1 MADLHLD
8 NVKKR
13 YGALDILHGISLT
26 VDDGEFVVLVGPSG
40 CGKSTLL
47 RMIAGLESVSDG
59 EIRIGGRRANEVPP
73 QKRNISMVFQ
83 SYALFP
89 HMTVK
94 DNITFGPRIRRENPQ
109 ETEEKLKRAASIL
122 NLGAYLDR
130 RPGQLSG
137 GQRQRVAMGRSIV
150 RNPDL
155 FLFDEPLS
163 NLDAKLRV
171 QMRTEIKALHHKFES
186 TIIYVTHDQIE
197 AMTMADRIVV
207 MNGGRIEQVG
217 TPLELYDHP
226 ANLFVAGFLGSP
238 AMSLIEGVLLRSDQ
252 GTAVRLSDG
261 AMVPVANTTQLNGA
275 SVTLGIRPEHY
286 RLDPTGPIRLVV
298 DVVEPTGSES
308 HIYGHVDGSEVR
320 AVFRDRI
327 AASPGETL
335 RLSVEPEKL
344 HLFDAGTGMRLPG
357 A

>member
-1 MADLHLD
+1 MAGLQLD

-13 YGALDILHGISLT
+13 YGALDILHGIDLA
-26 VDDGEFVVLVGPSG
+26 VEDGEFVVLVGPSG

-59 EIRIGGRRANEVPP
+59 EIRINGRRANEVPP

-94 DNITFGPRIRRENPQ
+94 DNITFGPRIRREDSQ
-109 ETEEKLKRAASIL
+109 ETEGKLKRAASIL

-171 QMRTEIKALHHKFES
+171 QMRTEIKALHHKLES

-238 AMSLIEGVLLRSDQ
+238 AMSLIEGTVARSEK
-252 GTAVRLSDG
+252 GTTIRLSDNVT
-261 AMVPVANTTQLNGA
+261 VPVGSTPAPDGA
-275 SVTLGIRPEHY
+275 SVILGIRPEHY
-286 RLDPTGPIRLVV
+286 RLDPVGPIRLVV

-308 HIYGHVDGSEVR
+308 HIYGHVCTSEVR
-320 AVFRDRI
+320 AVFRERI
-327 AASPGETL
+327 SVSPGETL
-335 RLSVEPEKL
+335 RLSVEPEKV
-344 HLFDAGTGMRLPG
+344 HIFDAASGMRLPG